1 MRSDEMGRG
10 GADRYAGL
18 NVRYIEDLLDYHQFV
33 AFKKGIAVVAVA
45 VVLLLAIVALAP
57 RILTTTTSVVNVPIT
72 YTLLHENA
80 EESNF
85 SIWDARW
92 ARIDANP
99 ADSDDHWCR
108 TMHDSHDGNHSIY
121 CARIGYNS
129 HYQTPIRM
137 SDGSTGY
144 TQPWNVNVTG
154 LPATTPQS
162 QWVMRYD
169 TNQDAIMRKAVID
182 AQYYGNV
189 TMTFWFWSHTGT
201 SDAVQPDTNTSVGYD
216 FLNALYFTGNGDNV
230 EKHVLWTDSYQQ
242 ATAQKWTEVT
252 LSVPTDATMVGFE
265 FVSGTTAPQG
275 GDSSSAFA
283 SSGVRV
289 TNGGMLEGV
298 YLDGI
303 YVNGSEPSAGLPLA
317 TTVEDM
323 PSSQNSTEFPVSVAA
338 NNQSNLEYVN
348 LFYRKDGSSS
358 WTKYTTSSN
367 HDGKFTSSPIDF
379 IAPSNGTYEFLSQG
393 MDRSGASETL
403 RNKADAW
410 TVVEP
415 TSNVSGTALSLN
427 DYAGQVPPPLV
438 SIYPDAGIG
447 LAECYDGAYRMMA
460 APLKWS
466 L

>member
-1 MRSDEMGRG
+1 
-10 GADRYAGL
+10 
-18 NVRYIEDLLDYHQFV
+18 V
-33 AFKKGIAVVAVA
+33 AFRKGIAVVAVV
-45 VVLLLAIVALAP
+45 VVLLLAVLALAP
-57 RILTTTTSVVNVPIT
+57 KILTTTTSVVNVPIT

-85 SIWDARW
+85 SIWDTRW
-92 ARIDANP
+92 VRIDANP

-108 TMHDSHDGNHSIY
+108 TMHESHDGNHSIY

-144 TQPWNVNVTG
+144 TQPWNVNITG

-169 TNQDAIMRKAVID
+169 TNQDAIMRKAVTG

-201 SDAVQPDTNTSVGYD
+201 SDAVQPNTSTSVGYD
-216 FLNALYFTGNGDNV
+216 FLNALYFTGSGDRL

-242 ATAQKWTEVT
+242 ATAQRWTEVT
-252 LSVPTDATMVGFE
+252 LSVPTNATMVGFE
-265 FVSGTTAPQG
+265 FVSGTTTPQG

-303 YVNGSEPSAGLPLA
+303 NVNGSDPSANLPLA
-317 TTVEDM
+317 TTVEEM
-323 PSSQNSTEFPVSVAA
+323 PSDQNSTEFPVSVAA
-338 NNQSNLEYVN
+338 NNQSNLEYIN

-367 HDGKFTSSPIDF
+367 GDGRFTSSPIDF
-379 IAPSNGTYEFLSQG
+379 VAPSNGTYEFLSQG
-393 MDRSGASETL
+393 VDRSGASETL

-415 TSNVSGTALSLN
+415 TSNVSGTTLSLSN
-427 DYAGQVPPPLV
+427 HVGNASPPLTSV
-438 SIYPDAGIG
+438 HLGAGEQIG
-447 LAECYDGAYRMMA
+447 LAGCIDGAHSMMA
-460 APLKWS
+460 AALKWS
-466 L
+466 F